1 MPNYYYYKL
10 CIPRGVP
17 RIWQGGGQELFSVK
31 FGDLH
36 VAKRH
41 AVCYGVSEHAP
52 PPLENIF
59 LNGAISCVLVYIWV
73 GFGL

>member
-1 MPNYYYYKL
+1 MYSQGGTQDL
-10 CIPRGVP
+10 AG
-17 RIWQGGGQELFSVK
+17 GGGQELFSVK

-41 AVCYGVSEHAP
+41 AVCYGFSEHA

-59 LNGAISCVLVYIWV
+59 
-73 GFGL
+73 